1 MLQTETNTKY
11 PKSLALSKRIVIVGP
26 AYPLRGGL
34 ATYNQLL
41 ATKLK
46 EQGHEVRI
54 VTFSL
59 QYPSILF
66 PGKTQ
71 YSTDPKPQNL
81 NIEVGLNS
89 VNPFNW
95 IRLGKKLKKEK
106 PDLVIFRYWMP
117 FMGPSLGTLG
127 RIIRKNG
134 HTKVV
139 TIADNIIPH
148 EQRFFDSVFTKYFLK
163 SCDGFVTMSQ
173 SVLEDLK
180 KFDVLQPAAYNPH
193 PMYESFGPVQSK
205 SDAQKKLDLKVGGK
219 YLLFFGFIR
228 KYKGLD
234 ILLKAFADKRIQD
247 AGIKL
252 IIAGEYYDSP
262 DEYKQI
268 IAENNL
274 EDSVIEAN
282 DFIPDSEVSTYFSA
296 ADMVVQT
303 YKTATQSGV
312 TQIAYYYN
320 KPMLVTDVGGLAELV
335 PHQKVG
341 YVTNIDTKEI
351 ADSILDFYQNKR
363 EEEFV
368 ANIKNERK
376 RFTWDSM
383 IEKLFSVGSISD

>member
-1 MLQTETNTKY
+1 MS
-11 PKSLALSKRIVIVGP
+11 KSIIIVGP

-41 ATKLK
+41 ATKLQ
-46 EQGHEVRI
+46 EQGHSVRI

-59 QYPSILF
+59 QYPNILF

-71 YSTDPKPQNL
+71 YSTDPKPE
-81 NIEVGLNS
+81 NIEIEVSLNS
-89 VNPFNW
+89 VNPLNW
-95 IRLGKKLKKEK
+95 LSLGKKLLKEK

-127 RIIRKNG
+127 RIIRKNK

-148 EQRFFDSVFTKYFLK
+148 EKRFFDTPFTKYFVN
-163 SCDGFVTMSQ
+163 SCDGFVTMSE

-180 KFDVLQPAAYNPH
+180 QFDSTKPVAYNPH
-193 PMYESFGPVQSK
+193 PMYESFGPQLDK
-205 SDAQKKLDLKVGGK
+205 ADARKKLGLAENGK

-234 ILLKAFADKRIQD
+234 ILLRAFADERIQE

-252 IIAGEYYDSP
+252 IIAGEYYDKP
-262 DEYKQI
+262 EEYQAI
-268 IAENNL
+268 IEEHGL
-274 EDSVIEAN
+274 EKALVQAN

-312 TQIAYYYN
+312 TQIAYYYHN
-320 KPMLVTDVGGLAELV
+320 PMLVTDVGGLAELV
-335 PHQKVG
+335 PHNKVG
-341 YVTNIDTKEI
+341 YVTSTDIKEI
-351 ADSILDFYQNKR
+351 ADAILDFYENKR
-363 EEEFV
+363 EAEFV
-368 ANIKNERK
+368 ENIKTERL
-376 RFTWDSM
+376 RFTWESM
-383 IEKLFSVGSISD
+383 IAKLFEVGGL

>member
-1 MLQTETNTKY
+1 MS
-11 PKSLALSKRIVIVGP
+11 KSIIIVGP

-41 ATKLK
+41 ATKLQ
-46 EQGHEVRI
+46 EQGHSVRI

-59 QYPSILF
+59 QYPNILF

-71 YSTDPKPQNL
+71 YSTDLKPE
-81 NIEVGLNS
+81 NIEIEVSLNS
-89 VNPFNW
+89 VNPLNW
-95 IRLGKKLKKEK
+95 LSLGNTLREEK

-127 RIIRKNG
+127 RIIRKNK

-148 EQRFFDSVFTKYFLK
+148 EKRFFDTPFTKYFVN
-163 SCDGFVTMSQ
+163 SCDGFVTMSE

-180 KFDVLQPAAYNPH
+180 QFDSTKPVAYNPH
-193 PMYESFGPVQSK
+193 PMYESFGPQLDK
-205 SDAQKKLDLKVGGK
+205 ADARKKLGLAENGK

-234 ILLKAFADKRIQD
+234 ILLRAFADERIQE

-252 IIAGEYYDSP
+252 IIAGEYYDKP
-262 DEYKQI
+262 EEYKAI
-268 IAENNL
+268 IEEHGL
-274 EDSVIEAN
+274 EKALVQAN

-312 TQIAYYYN
+312 TQIAYYYHN
-320 KPMLVTDVGGLAELV
+320 PMLVTDVGGLAELV
-335 PHQKVG
+335 PHNKVG
-341 YVTNIDTKEI
+341 YVTSTDIKEI
-351 ADSILDFYQNKR
+351 ADAILDFYENKR
-363 EEEFV
+363 EAEFV
-368 ANIKNERK
+368 ENIKTERL
-376 RFTWDSM
+376 RFTWESM
-383 IEKLFSVGSISD
+383 IAKLFEVGGL

>member
-1 MLQTETNTKY
+1 MGVV
-11 PKSLALSKRIVIVGP
+11 KSIVIVGP

-41 ATKLK
+41 ATKLQ
-46 EQGHEVRI
+46 EQGHTVRI

-71 YSTDPKPQNL
+71 YSSDPKPDNIA
-81 NIEVGLNS
+81 IEVSLNS

-95 IRLGKKLKKEK
+95 ISLGRRLKKEK

-127 RIIRKNG
+127 RIIRKNKY
-134 HTKVV
+134 TKVV

-148 EQRFFDSVFTKYFLK
+148 EKRFFDTPFTTYFVN
-163 SCDGFVTMSQ
+163 SCDGFVTMSE

-180 KFDVLQPAAYNPH
+180 KFDSNKPVAYNPH
-193 PMYESFGPVQSK
+193 PMYESFG
-205 SDAQKKLDLKVGGK
+205 AQLDKAEARKKLGLDTDGK

-234 ILLKAFADKRIQD
+234 ILLRVFADKRIQE

-252 IIAGEYYDSP
+252 IIAGEYYDKP
-262 DEYKQI
+262 VEYQAI
-268 IAENNL
+268 IKEYNL
-274 EDSVIEAN
+274 QSALVQAN
-282 DFIPDSEVSTYFSA
+282 EFIPDSEVSTYFSA

-312 TQIAYYYN
+312 TQIAYYYHN
-320 KPMLVTDVGGLAELV
+320 PMLVTDVGGLAELV
-335 PHQKVG
+335 PHNKVG
-341 YVTNIDTKEI
+341 YVTSTDIKEI
-351 ADSILDFYQNKR
+351 ADAILDFYDNKR
-363 EEEFV
+363 ESEFV
-368 ANIKNERK
+368 ENIKTERL

-383 IEKLFSVGSISD
+383 IAKLFEVGGL

>member
-1 MLQTETNTKY
+1 MS
-11 PKSLALSKRIVIVGP
+11 KSIVIVGP

-41 ATKLK
+41 ATKLQ
-46 EQGHEVRI
+46 EQGHSVRI

-59 QYPSILF
+59 QYPNILF

-71 YSTDPKPQNL
+71 YSTDLKPE
-81 NIEVGLNS
+81 NIEIEVSLNS
-89 VNPFNW
+89 VNPLNW
-95 IRLGKKLKKEK
+95 LSLGNTLRKEK

-127 RIIRKNG
+127 RIIRKNK

-148 EQRFFDSVFTKYFLK
+148 EKRFFDTPFTKYFVN
-163 SCDGFVTMSQ
+163 SCDGFVTMSE

-180 KFDVLQPAAYNPH
+180 QFDSTKPVAYNPH
-193 PMYESFGPVQSK
+193 PMYESFGPQLDK
-205 SDAQKKLDLKVGGK
+205 ADARKKLGLAENGK

-234 ILLKAFADKRIQD
+234 ILLRAFADERIQE

-252 IIAGEYYDSP
+252 IIAGEYYDKP
-262 DEYKQI
+262 EEYQAI
-268 IAENNL
+268 IEEHGL
-274 EDSVIEAN
+274 EKALVQAN

-312 TQIAYYYN
+312 TQIAYYYHN
-320 KPMLVTDVGGLAELV
+320 PMLVTDVGGLAELV
-335 PHQKVG
+335 PHNKVG
-341 YVTNIDTKEI
+341 YVTSTDIKEM
-351 ADSILDFYQNKR
+351 ADAILDFYENKR
-363 EEEFV
+363 EAEFV
-368 ANIKNERK
+368 ENIKTERL
-376 RFTWDSM
+376 RFTWESM
-383 IEKLFSVGSISD
+383 IAKLFEVGGL

>member
-1 MLQTETNTKY
+1 MS
-11 PKSLALSKRIVIVGP
+11 KSIVIVGP

-41 ATKLK
+41 ATKLQ
-46 EQGHEVRI
+46 EQGHSVRI

-59 QYPSILF
+59 QYPNILF

-71 YSTDPKPQNL
+71 YSTDIKPE
-81 NIEVGLNS
+81 NIEIEVSLNS
-89 VNPFNW
+89 VNPLNW
-95 IRLGKKLKKEK
+95 LSLGNTLRKEK

-127 RIIRKNG
+127 RIIRKNK

-148 EQRFFDSVFTKYFLK
+148 EKRFFDTPFTKYFVN
-163 SCDGFVTMSQ
+163 SCDGFVTMSE

-180 KFDVLQPAAYNPH
+180 QFDSTKPVAYNPH
-193 PMYESFGPVQSK
+193 PMYESFGPQLDK
-205 SDAQKKLDLKVGGK
+205 ADARKKLGLAENGK

-234 ILLKAFADKRIQD
+234 ILLRAFADKRIQE

-252 IIAGEYYDSP
+252 IIAGEYYDKP
-262 DEYKQI
+262 EEYQAI
-268 IAENNL
+268 IEEHGLKKAL
-274 EDSVIEAN
+274 VQAN

-312 TQIAYYYN
+312 TQIAYYYHN
-320 KPMLVTDVGGLAELV
+320 PMLVTDVGGLAELV
-335 PHQKVG
+335 PHNKVG
-341 YVTNIDTKEI
+341 YVTSTDIDEI
-351 ADSILDFYQNKR
+351 ADAILDFYENKR
-363 EEEFV
+363 EAEFV
-368 ANIKNERK
+368 ENIKTERL
-376 RFTWDSM
+376 RFTWESM
-383 IEKLFSVGSISD
+383 IAKLFEVGGL

>member
-1 MLQTETNTKY
+1 MS
-11 PKSLALSKRIVIVGP
+11 KSIVIVGP

-41 ATKLK
+41 ATKLQ
-46 EQGHEVRI
+46 EQGHSVRI

-59 QYPSILF
+59 QYPNILF

-71 YSTDPKPQNL
+71 YSTDLKPE
-81 NIEVGLNS
+81 NIEIEVSLNS
-89 VNPFNW
+89 VNPLNW
-95 IRLGKKLKKEK
+95 LSLGNTLRKEK

-127 RIIRKNG
+127 RIIRKNK

-148 EQRFFDSVFTKYFLK
+148 EKRFFDTPFTKYFVN
-163 SCDGFVTMSQ
+163 SCDGFVTMSE

-180 KFDVLQPAAYNPH
+180 QFDSTKPVAYNPH
-193 PMYESFGPVQSK
+193 PMYESFGPQLDK
-205 SDAQKKLDLKVGGK
+205 ADARNKLGLAENGK

-234 ILLKAFADKRIQD
+234 ILLRAFADERIQE

-252 IIAGEYYDSP
+252 IIAGEYYDKP
-262 DEYKQI
+262 EEYQAI
-268 IAENNL
+268 IEEHGL
-274 EDSVIEAN
+274 EKALVQAN

-312 TQIAYYYN
+312 TQIAYYYHN
-320 KPMLVTDVGGLAELV
+320 PMLVTDVGGLAELV
-335 PHQKVG
+335 PHNKVG
-341 YVTNIDTKEI
+341 YVTSTDIKEI
-351 ADSILDFYQNKR
+351 ADAILDFYENKR
-363 EEEFV
+363 EAEFV
-368 ANIKNERK
+368 ENIKTERL
-376 RFTWDSM
+376 RFTWESM
-383 IEKLFSVGSISD
+383 IAKLFEVGGL

>member
-1 MLQTETNTKY
+1 MKN
-11 PKSLALSKRIVIVGP
+11 IVIVGP

-34 ATYNQLL
+34 STYNQLL
-41 ATKLK
+41 AVKLK
-46 EQGHEVRI
+46 EQGHNVRI

-71 YSTDPKPQNL
+71 YSTDPKPDNID
-81 NIEVGLNS
+81 IEVSLNS
-89 VNPFNW
+89 INPFNW
-95 IRLGKKLKKEK
+95 LALGNRLKKEK

-127 RIIRKNG
+127 RIIRKNK

-139 TIADNIIPH
+139 AIADNIIPH
-148 EQRFFDSVFTKYFLK
+148 EPRFFDAPFTKYFVN
-163 SCDGFVTMSQ
+163 SCDGFVTMSEA
-173 SVLEDLK
+173 VLQDLK
-180 KFDVLQPAAYNPH
+180 TFTTDKPAGYNPH
-193 PMYESFGPVQSK
+193 PMYESFGPQLDK
-205 SDAQKKLDLKVGGK
+205 ATARKKLGLEKDGK

-234 ILLKAFADKRIQD
+234 VLLKAFADQRIQD

-252 IIAGEYYDSP
+252 IIAGEYYDKP
-262 DEYKQI
+262 DEYQAIIKQYGL
-268 IAENNL
+268 ENAL
-274 EDSVIEAN
+274 VQAN

-312 TQIAYYYN
+312 TQIAYYYHN
-320 KPMLVTDVGGLAELV
+320 PMLVTDVGGLAELV
-335 PHQKVG
+335 PHNKVG
-341 YVTNIDTKEI
+341 YVTSTDTKEI
-351 ADSILDFYQNKR
+351 ADAILDFYEKDR
-363 EEEFV
+363 ELEFV
-368 ANIKNERK
+368 ENIKTERL

-383 IEKLFSVGSISD
+383 IAKLFEVGGV

>member
-1 MLQTETNTKY
+1 
-11 PKSLALSKRIVIVGP
+11 LSKSIIIVGP

-41 ATKLK
+41 ATKLQ
-46 EQGHEVRI
+46 EQGHSVRI

-59 QYPSILF
+59 QYPNILF

-71 YSTDPKPQNL
+71 YSTDIKPE
-81 NIEVGLNS
+81 NIEIEVSLNS
-89 VNPFNW
+89 VNPLNW
-95 IRLGKKLKKEK
+95 LSLGNTLRKEK

-127 RIIRKNG
+127 RIIRKNK

-148 EQRFFDSVFTKYFLK
+148 EKRFFDTPFTKYFVN
-163 SCDGFVTMSQ
+163 SCDGFVTMSE

-180 KFDVLQPAAYNPH
+180 QFDSTKPVAYNPH
-193 PMYESFGPVQSK
+193 PMYESFGPQLDK
-205 SDAQKKLDLKVGGK
+205 ADARKKLGLAENGK

-234 ILLKAFADKRIQD
+234 ILLRAFADKRIQES
-247 AGIKL
+247 GIKL
-252 IIAGEYYDSP
+252 IIAGEYYDKP
-262 DEYKQI
+262 EEYQAI
-268 IAENNL
+268 IEEHGLKKAL
-274 EDSVIEAN
+274 VQAN

-312 TQIAYYYN
+312 TQIAYYYHN
-320 KPMLVTDVGGLAELV
+320 PMLVTDVGGLAELV
-335 PHQKVG
+335 PHNKVG
-341 YVTNIDTKEI
+341 YATSTDIKEI
-351 ADSILDFYQNKR
+351 ADAILDFYENKR
-363 EEEFV
+363 EAEFV
-368 ANIKNERK
+368 ENIKTERL
-376 RFTWDSM
+376 RFTWESM
-383 IEKLFSVGSISD
+383 IAKLFEVGGL

>member
-1 MLQTETNTKY
+1 MTKN
-11 PKSLALSKRIVIVGP
+11 IVIIGP

-34 ATYNQLL
+34 STYNQLL

-46 EQGHEVRI
+46 EQGHTVRI

-71 YSTDPKPQNL
+71 YSTDPKPQDID
-81 NIEVGLNS
+81 IEVSLNS

-95 IRLGKKLKKEK
+95 LRLGRKLKKEK
-106 PDLVIFRYWMP
+106 PNLVIFRYWMP

-127 RIIRKNG
+127 RIIRKNN

-139 TIADNIIPH
+139 AIADNIIPH
-148 EQRFFDSVFTKYFLK
+148 EQRFFDAPFTKYFVN
-163 SCDGFVTMSQ
+163 SCDGFVTMSEA
-173 SVLEDLK
+173 VLSDLRTFTTDK
-180 KFDVLQPAAYNPH
+180 PAGYNPH
-193 PMYESFGPVQSK
+193 PMYESFGPQLDKVV
-205 SDAQKKLDLKVGGK
+205 AREKLGLDKGGK

-234 ILLKAFADKRIQD
+234 VLLQAFADKRIQA

-252 IIAGEYYDSP
+252 IIAGEYYDKP
-262 DEYKQI
+262 DEYQAI
-268 IAENNL
+268 IAEHNL
-274 EDSVIEAN
+274 ENALVQAN
-282 DFIPDSEVSTYFSA
+282 DFIPDSEVSMYFSA

-312 TQIAYYYN
+312 TQIAYYYHN
-320 KPMLVTDVGGLAELV
+320 PMLVTDVGGLAELV
-335 PHQKVG
+335 PHNRVG
-341 YVTNIDTKEI
+341 YVTSTDTKEI
-351 ADSILDFYQNKR
+351 ADAILDFYANNR
-363 EEEFV
+363 EPEFV
-368 ANIKNERK
+368 ENIKTERQ

-383 IEKLFSVGSISD
+383 IAKLFEVGGV

>member
-1 MLQTETNTKY
+1 MS
-11 PKSLALSKRIVIVGP
+11 KSIIIVGP

-41 ATKLK
+41 ATKLQ
-46 EQGHEVRI
+46 EQGHSVRI

-59 QYPSILF
+59 QYPNILF

-71 YSTDPKPQNL
+71 YSTDIKPE
-81 NIEVGLNS
+81 NIEIEVSLNS
-89 VNPFNW
+89 VNPLNW
-95 IRLGKKLKKEK
+95 LSLGNTLRKEK

-127 RIIRKNG
+127 RIIRKNK

-148 EQRFFDSVFTKYFLK
+148 EKRFFDTPFTKYFVN
-163 SCDGFVTMSQ
+163 SCDGFVTMSE

-180 KFDVLQPAAYNPH
+180 QFDSTKPVAYNPH
-193 PMYESFGPVQSK
+193 PMYESFGPQLDK
-205 SDAQKKLDLKVGGK
+205 ADARKKLGLAENGK

-234 ILLKAFADKRIQD
+234 ILLRAFADKRIQES
-247 AGIKL
+247 GIKL
-252 IIAGEYYDSP
+252 IIAGEYYDKP
-262 DEYKQI
+262 EEYQAI
-268 IAENNL
+268 IEEHGLKKAL
-274 EDSVIEAN
+274 VQAN

-312 TQIAYYYN
+312 TQIAYYYHN
-320 KPMLVTDVGGLAELV
+320 PMLVTDVGGLAELV
-335 PHQKVG
+335 PHNKVG
-341 YVTNIDTKEI
+341 YATSTDIKEI
-351 ADSILDFYQNKR
+351 ADAILDFYENKR
-363 EEEFV
+363 EAEFV
-368 ANIKNERK
+368 ENIKTERL
-376 RFTWDSM
+376 RFTWESM
-383 IEKLFSVGSISD
+383 IAKLFEVGGL